1 MENIWFSGNKFRYK
15 IYLWINQNFYG
26 FSLKEFSKKFVVILD
41 NFVIEN
47 ENEQIDLENIIDYF
61 KRITKYNY
69 KLIVSGEGKFF
80 NQNKKQFFSKDE
92 KHIREETLIF
102 IHLNA
107 FTKFKDKNIS
117 EYKNENKFKLRFK
130 DEEKVYLKKF
140 SFQSLY
146 LIFLNRFQII

>member
-1 MENIWFSGNKFRYK
+1 M
-15 IYLWINQNFYG
+15 
-26 FSLKEFSKKFVVILD
+26 
-41 NFVIEN
+41 
-47 ENEQIDLENIIDYF
+47 
-61 KRITKYNY
+61 
-69 KLIVSGEGKFF
+69 
-80 NQNKKQFFSKDE
+80 
-92 KHIREETLIF
+92 IF